1 MTCQANHLTTIGVE
15 EYSAEVKSTK
25 TTEEETKATTST
37 SEDGTT
43 KTIII
48 NMWAC
53 WALYACFSL
62 VGFLLLALIWARR
75 RDQQDEKDLMALEKK
90 QKRIYVNLFLEPI

>member
-1 MTCQANHLTTIGVE
+1 LTTIGVE
-15 EYSAEVKSTK
+15 EYAAEIKSTTRTEEDKK
-25 TTEEETKATTST
+25 TTTNA

-48 NMWAC
+48 DMWAC

-62 VGFLLLALIWARR
+62 IGILLLALIWARR
-75 RDQQDEKDLMALEKK
+75 RDLQDEKDLLAL
-90 QKRIYVNLFLEPI
+90 